1 MKIKS
6 GVAGKCLLLLF
17 ANWLIAMNVE
27 RRRIYLKDYRIHPYS
42 KEIEY
47 MKNGFL
53 FTVKGFYLYERE
65 PIVIYKNPIKPFF
78 I

>member
-6 GVAGKCLLLLF
+6 RVASKCLLLIF
-17 ANWLIAMNVE
+17 ANGSIAMNSMG
-27 RRRIYLKDYRIHPYS
+27 RRIYFKDYRIHPYS

-53 FTVKGFYLYERE
+53 FMVKGFYLYKKK
-65 PIVIYKNPIKPFF
+65 PVVIYKNAIKPIF

>member
-17 ANWLIAMNVE
+17 ANWLIAMNSE

-47 MKNGFL
+47 MKNVFL
-53 FTVKGFYLYERE
+53 FT
-65 PIVIYKNPIKPFF
+65 
-78 I
+78 